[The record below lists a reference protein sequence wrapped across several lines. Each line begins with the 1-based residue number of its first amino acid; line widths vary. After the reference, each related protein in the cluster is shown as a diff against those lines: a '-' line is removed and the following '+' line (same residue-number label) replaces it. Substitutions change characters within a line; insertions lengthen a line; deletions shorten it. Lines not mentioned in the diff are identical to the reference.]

1 MGDPFLVD
9 WSAIPF
15 REVYRQ
21 AKPAVS
27 FELFPPKTDE
37 GRASLFAHLPEL
49 ASCRP
54 AYITCTYGAGGTSRD
69 RTLNLLREVRQLYP
83 GIPAGAHLACLG
95 ATRAY
100 LEAFLEEAVSLGVD
114 RIVALRGDP
123 PRNGVEFQPA
133 PDGFRHAVE
142 LVRLIRETRPD
153 LGVIVA
159 GYPETHPEAPSMA
172 KDIDYLKEKVDAGAD
187 AIITQMFFENID
199 FLRFR
204 DRCVAAGITVPIIPG
219 ILPVTSL
226 PQALRM
232 TELCGARM
240 NPELVR
246 RLEAHAGDEEGQYAV
261 GVYYAARQVEE
272 LLTHGVPGVHFYVL
286 NKSRAAALICRA
298 LVLF

>member
-1 MGDPFLVD
+1 MVD
-9 WSAIPF
+9 WSLIPF

-246 RLEAHAGDEEGQYAV
+246 RLEAHAGDDEGQYAV

>member
-1 MGDPFLVD
+1 MID
-9 WSAIPF
+9 WSQVPF
-15 REVYRQ
+15 QEVYRQ
-21 AKPAVS
+21 PKPAVS
-27 FELFPPKTDE
+27 FELFPPKTAE
-37 GRASLFAHLPEL
+37 GRENLFAHLPEL
-49 ASCRP
+49 VACRP

-69 RTLNLLREVRQLYP
+69 RTLNLLREVRQFYP
-83 GIPAGAHLACLG
+83 RIPVGAHLACLG

-100 LEAFLEEAVSLGVD
+100 LEAFLDEAVSVGVD

-142 LVRLIRETRPD
+142 LVRLIRETRPN

-159 GYPETHPEAPSMA
+159 GYPETHPEALSIA
-172 KDIDYLKEKVDAGAD
+172 RDIDYLKEKVDAGAH

-204 DRCVAAGITVPIIPG
+204 DRCEAAGIRVPIIPG

-272 LLTHGVPGVHFYVL
+272 LLSRGVPGVHFYVL

>member
-1 MGDPFLVD
+1 MD
-9 WSAIPF
+9 WSQIPL
-15 REVYRQ
+15 REAYRQ
-21 AKPAVS
+21 EKPAVS
-27 FELFPPKTDE
+27 FELFPPKTAE
-37 GRASLFAHLPEL
+37 GRESLFSHLPEL
-49 ASCRP
+49 AACRP

-69 RTLNLLREVRQLYP
+69 RTLNLLREVRREYP
-83 GIPAGAHLACLG
+83 RIPLGAHLACLG
-95 ATRAY
+95 ASRAY
-100 LEAFLEEAVSLGVD
+100 LEAFLSEAVSLGVD

-123 PRNGVEFQPA
+123 PRNGVEFQPV

-142 LVRLIRETRPD
+142 LVRLIRETHPD

-187 AIITQMFFENID
+187 AVITQMFFENID

-226 PQALRM
+226 SQALRM

-246 RLEAHAGDEEGQYAV
+246 RLEAHEGDEEGQYAV

-272 LLTHGVPGVHFYVL
+272 LLIHGVPGVHFYVL

>member
-1 MGDPFLVD
+1 MVD